1 MLVPYCRGGRHCR
14 NLAEGGCL
22 LSRFHFTRCRYFL
35 GHVACRNLPGQGL
48 IIHLFS
54 TQAICFPSC
63 SLRCCQVSLL
73 QQRYYIGCSY
83 PKVALLHHSPR
94 TPSSTCSYHF
104 SFLSSWCNSHN
115 FQCIILATLSCR
127 LLYSFRANFLHSLT
141 RWHTLSPFSPHIL
154 HLTVT

>member
-1 MLVPYCRGGRHCR
+1 MLRSLVGSEMCIRDSCRLCRHCH

-83 PKVALLHHSPR
+83 PKVALLHHFPR
-94 TPSSTCSYHF
+94 PH
-104 SFLSSWCNSHN
+104 
-115 FQCIILATLSCR
+115 
-127 LLYSFRANFLHSLT
+127 LT
-141 RWHTLSPFSPHIL
+141 HVQTIL
-154 HLTVT
+154 HGHPTTVKYLNSEKQKLPRIFYYLGQLKMSG